1 MYQLR
6 SRENTHTHRAGV
18 GEKKKEKEGAEGS
31 LPFVCLPG
39 SSVAA
44 GKVSLDDGARVSPK

>member
-6 SRENTHTHRAGV
+6 SRENTHTELGWGRKREK
-18 GEKKKEKEGAEGS
+18 GEEGAEGS

-39 SSVAA
+39 SS
-44 GKVSLDDGARVSPK
+44 GGGEGFIR